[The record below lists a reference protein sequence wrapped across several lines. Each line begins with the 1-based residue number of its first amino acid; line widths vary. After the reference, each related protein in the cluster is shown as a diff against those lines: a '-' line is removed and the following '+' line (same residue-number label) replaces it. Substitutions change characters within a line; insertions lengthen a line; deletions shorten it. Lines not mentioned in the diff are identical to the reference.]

1 MKAVIVSN
9 GNITDYEYIKDMV
22 NDKFVICCDG
32 AINHCINMD
41 INPRIWV
48 GDKDSCILNDKDF
61 ERYTANCK
69 VIKLNPQ
76 KDMTDTEYAFDVA
89 IQNGFDEITLIG
101 ALGSRFDHTIAN
113 LYLLKKVSDKV
124 KSVCIVDEKNVI
136 FPIEKHNVIHKGN
149 FKYVSIIP
157 LSEKLC
163 GVTTTGLFYELD
175 NATLEKY
182 TSKGVSNEMTQD
194 VAVIDVDTGDGVI
207 ILSGD

>member
-22 NDKFVICCDG
+22 NDTFVICCDG

-41 INPRIWV
+41 INPDIWV
-48 GDKDSCILNDKDF
+48 GDKDSCFLSDKDF

-69 VIKLNPQ
+69 VIKLNPK

-136 FPIEKHNVIHKGN
+136 FPIEKHNVIRKGN

-194 VAVIDVDTGDGVI
+194 VAVIDVALGDGVI